1 MRLVFAGTPDVAL
14 PSLETL
20 LASRHEVAAVLT
32 RPPAPAGR
40 GRESRPSPVQVRADQ
55 LGIPVLT
62 PTGLR
67 DADVLA
73 AIADLA
79 PECCPVVAYGAL
91 LPPDALAI
99 PTHGWINLHFS
110 LLPRW
115 RGAAPVQH
123 AIRAGDS
130 VTGTT
135 TFRIDEGLDTGP
147 ILLQDSTRIGEHET
161 SGELLARLAVSGAA
175 LLAATLDAIED
186 GRVTGQH
193 QPDAGITLAPR
204 IHAED
209 ARIDWHADAGALD
222 RLIRAV
228 TPTPGAWTTMRGERL
243 RVGPIEITDESGLAP
258 GEVRAGKHDVLVGTG
273 TSVVRLGTVVAQ
285 GKRPMAAA
293 DWARGLRLESKET
306 LG

>member
-14 PSLETL
+14 PSLEAL

-67 DADVLA
+67 DADALA
-73 AIADLA
+73 SIADLA
-79 PECCPVVAYGAL
+79 PDCCPVVAYGAL
-91 LPPDALAI
+91 LPPEALAI
-99 PTHGWINLHFS
+99 PTQGWINLHFS

-130 VTGTT
+130 VTGAT

-147 ILLQDSTRIGEHET
+147 ILLQESTRIGEHET

-175 LLAATLDAIED
+175 LLVGTLDAIED
-186 GRVTGQH
+186 GRVTAQR
-193 QPDAGITLAPR
+193 QPDAGITVAPR

-222 RLIRAV
+222 RLLRAV
-228 TPTPGAWTTMRGERL
+228 TPLPGAWTTMRGERL
-243 RVGPIEITDESGLAP
+243 RVGPIEITDESGLTP

-293 DWARGLRLESKET
+293 DWARGLRLESTET
-306 LG
+306 FG

>member
-1 MRLVFAGTPDVAL
+1 
-14 PSLETL
+14 
-20 LASRHEVAAVLT
+20 
-32 RPPAPAGR
+32 
-40 GRESRPSPVQVRADQ
+40 VQVRADQ

-62 PTGLR
+62 PRGLR

-73 AIADLA
+73 SIADLA
-79 PECCPVVAYGAL
+79 PDCCPVVAYGAL
-91 LPPDALAI
+91 LPPEALAI
-99 PTHGWINLHFS
+99 PTQGWINLHFS

-147 ILLQDSTRIGEHET
+147 ILLQESTRIGEHET

-175 LLAATLDAIED
+175 LLVGTLDAIED
-186 GRVTGQH
+186 GRVKAQH
-193 QPDAGITLAPR
+193 QPDAGITVAPR

-228 TPTPGAWTTMRGERL
+228 TPLPGAWTTMRGERL
-243 RVGPIEITDESGLAP
+243 RVGPIEITDESGLTP

-293 DWARGLRLESKET
+293 DWARGLRLESTET
-306 LG
+306 FG